1 MFDLFRSREKS
12 VRILLGALLLVVAL
26 SMLAYLIP
34 GGPATSMGTSSAN
47 VIAEVGDQKVTIQD
61 IDRSL
66 NSLKQGRAVPPSLL
80 AQYVPAIV
88 NQLVWEKAL
97 AYKASEIGIT
107 VSDQEIADLIQEQ
120 FGQGKTL
127 DPATYQA
134 MVAQQGQT
142 VPQFETNLRAMYL
155 SLRLQAL
162 AMQSVIVSDAE
173 AKAEYERQNQ
183 KIGLEYVKLPQAS
196 FVPKVNR
203 DPALVKA
210 YFDANRGLFVTRE
223 KRSGDILVGSV
234 SEFIQGAKL
243 SDDDLKKLYQMNID
257 SYRVPERAYVRHIL
271 VMTQGKP
278 KEQTEQLHAKA
289 EGILAQ
295 LKKGADFADLARK
308 ESDDKTSAVKGGD
321 VGWLTRGQTVPEFEQ
336 VAFTLKP
343 KEISGIVTT
352 QYGFHIIQLMDR
364 QNAHIRTFEEVK
376 PELFAEAQKETG
388 DKLLATAM
396 STARAE
402 LVKSPAQAEAIA
414 KRNNLKFFSVDKIV
428 PGTPLPSVGSRP
440 EVNDAFLSTPK
451 GGVSAVVNLEN
462 TGQAAIV
469 VVTDIVASHQA
480 DFAEA
485 SADVLDRYVAAESA
499 NLFRQA
505 AKDAVQKLQKG
516 ESLEAVAKLYNAKVE
531 TAAPFTQTGSA
542 EGIGP
547 AKNLAEGFTKKSG
560 DAFGPVY
567 ISGNAFVCK
576 VTDVIPADMA
586 KFAADRTH
594 IIEILQREKTQ
605 AQDTVFRDSVLADL
619 KRRGKVKMNE
629 QAIDRIV
636 QSLKA

>member
-12 VRILLGALLLVVAL
+12 VRILLGALLVIVAL

-34 GGPATSMGTSSAN
+34 GGGPTSMGTSNAN
-47 VIAEVGDQKVTIQD
+47 VIAEIGDQKVTIQD
-61 IDRSL
+61 INRSL
-66 NSLKQGRAVPPSLL
+66 DSLKQGRAVPPSLL

-97 AYKASEIGIT
+97 AYKANEIGIT

-120 FGQGKTL
+120 FGQGKPL
-127 DPATYQA
+127 DSATYQA

-142 VPQFETNLRAMYL
+142 VPQFESNLRAMYL

-173 AKAEYERQNQ
+173 AKAEYKRREE
-183 KIGLEYVKLPQAS
+183 KIGVQYLKMPQAS
-196 FVPKVNR
+196 FVSKVNR

-278 KEQTEQLHAKA
+278 KDQVAQLRAKA
-289 EGILAQ
+289 EALLAQ

-308 ESDDKTSAVKGGD
+308 ESDDKASAAKGGD

-364 QNAHIRTFEEVK
+364 QNAHVRTFDEVK
-376 PELFAEAQKETG
+376 PELLAEAQKETG

-396 STARAE
+396 SNARAE
-402 LVKSPAQAEAIA
+402 LLKNPAQAEAIA
-414 KRNNLKFFSVDKIV
+414 KRNNLKFFAVDHVI
-428 PGTPLPSVGSRP
+428 PGSALPDVGSRP
-440 EVNDAFLSTPK
+440 EVNDAFISTPK
-451 GGVSAVVNLEN
+451 GGVSQVVNLEN
-462 TGQAAIV
+462 TGQEAIV
-469 VVTDIVASHQA
+469 VITDVIAPHPA

-485 SADVLDRYVAAESA
+485 SQDVLDRYAAAESA
-499 NLFRQA
+499 KLFRQA
-505 AKDAVQKLQKG
+505 AKDAAQKLQNG
-516 ESLEAVAKLYNAKVE
+516 ESLEAVAKLYNATIG
-531 TAAPFTQTGSA
+531 TAAPFTQLGSA

-547 AKNLAEGFTKKSG
+547 AKDLAAGFSKKPG
-560 DAFGPVY
+560 EVFGPVF
-567 ISGNAFVCK
+567 ISGNAFICK
-576 VTDVIPADMA
+576 VTDVVPADMT
-586 KFAADRTH
+586 KFAAERTH
-594 IIEILQREKTQ
+594 IIEILQRDKTQ

-629 QAIDRIV
+629 QAIDRIM

>member
-1 MFDLFRSREKS
+1 

-547 AKNLAEGFTKKSG
+547 AKNLAEGFSKKSG